1 MFFAGEGARA
11 TFEILRSV
19 VFAAGAFPGH
29 QLANRRSA
37 GAGGWV
43 FVRLHFGTRGFLS
56 HRANTEPDFLFILVH
71 FDDLKVVFLAW
82 LQMNRLAVGIDGFG
96 IVAETF
102 NSVGQLDKRAEAGYA
117 EHFAVQNVA
126 DMMLLE
132 ECLPDI
138 RLKLLD
144 AE

>member
-19 VFAAGAFPGH
+19 VFAAGAFPGN

-37 GAGGWV
+37 GAGGWL
-43 FVRLHFGTRGFLS
+43 FVRLHFSTRGFLS

-96 IVAETF
+96 IVAETL
-102 NSVGQLDKRAEAGYA
+102 NSVGQFDKRAEAGKA
-117 EHFAVQNVA
+117 HHFAMQNVA
-126 DMMLLE
+126 VMMLVKIRPPE
-132 ECLPDI
+132 I
-138 RLKLLD
+138 RLNM
-144 AE
+144 A